1 METFTVREV
10 AELMRVH
17 PKSVYRW
24 IANGTLP
31 DDAVVR
37 VGRTV
42 RIKRRYVEALYNGMA
57 A

>member
-1 METFTVREV
+1 METLTVREV

-31 DDAVVR
+31 QDAVVR

-42 RIKRRYVEALYNGMA
+42 RIKREYVKALYEGVA